1 MKDLINKIT
10 NKDRLVKL
18 YGCSECSTS
27 GFDTH
32 NLTLCPKCSSKGYTI
47 NQDSQVLDII
57 ERLCSARGIY
67 RTHYNTGKS
76 AYLMTH
82 TLAIALIKLIEL
94 DADSFD
100 VFSIDDSNVFS
111 YKTVLSEE
119 ESNLDK
125 AFVYLIQ
132 KLGNGDTGLRST
144 ELLLAICTH
153 HKIDIWAS
161 VADVL
166 EGE

>member
-27 GFDTH
+27 GFNTH
-32 NLTLCPKCSSKGYTI
+32 NLTLCPRCNGKGYTI
-47 NQDSQVLDII
+47 NRDSQVLDIV
-57 ERLCSARGIY
+57 ECLCDARKY
-67 RTHYNTGKS
+67 YNKFES
-76 AYLMTH
+76 SSWMQNI
-82 TLAIALIKLIEL
+82 LAKAIIKLIEL

-100 VFSIDDSNVFS
+100 VFSIDDSNVDE

-132 KLGNGDTGLRST
+132 KLGNGDTELRSI
-144 ELLLAICTH
+144 ELLLAICNH

-161 VADVL
+161 VAEIL
-166 EGE
+166 EGEE